1 MVYQVSAHDIEG
13 RRIATLG
20 QFGNI
25 ASARQAMLDHA
36 GTADLPA
43 EVPFH
48 CPEIRV
54 IEGWFVGRTE
64 YLIELPA

>member
-1 MVYQVSAHDIEG
+1 MTYQVTAYNVDGE
-13 RRIATLG
+13 RIASLG
-20 QFGNI
+20 HFGNV
-25 ASARQAMLDHA
+25 ASARQAMLDHS
-36 GTADLPA
+36 GTTDLPD

-64 YLIELPA
+64 YLIEIPV